1 MKKFTIVFLT
11 IFLILLTA
19 LIKNSTKRIDD
30 EIFILKED
38 IRVLKNDYETMKLEY
53 NYLSSSDQLL
63 KFQDLY
69 FSNKLIKKYLEDMKI
84 IDETKNG
91 LEIEILNFVN
101 E

>member
-69 FSNKLIKKYLEDMKI
+69 FSNKLIKKYLDDMKI

-91 LEIEILNFVN
+91 LKIEILNFVN

>member
-53 NYLSSSDQLL
+53 TYLSSSDQLL

-69 FSNKLIKKYLEDMKI
+69 FSNKLIKKYLDDMKI

-91 LEIEILNFVN
+91 LKIEILNFVN